1 MTMKWTYYMLVK
13 EYKYTYTDG
22 VIQST
27 LSESEIN
34 CILTKRTD
42 ILQCAIQNLD
52 DGKYLTPGESG
63 GWICNNGPDNLSMVG
78 DISLLSFPSL
88 SVFTGLAT
96 SIEAISTAKQALPN
110 FKNGKPNSTNSY
122 WTSLASYLNIKEN
135 TKTGKYDTITVQ
147 TILAWFTAV
156 ATKVGSVIATVENV
170 LCEVFRKKEV
180 IEAYFRG
187 QELYNIKDNTKNG
200 VKRMKFGSTEWECL
214 YP

>member
-1 MTMKWTYYMLVK
+1 M
-13 EYKYTYTDG
+13 
-22 VIQST
+22 
-27 LSESEIN
+27 
-34 CILTKRTD
+34 
-42 ILQCAIQNLD
+42 
-52 DGKYLTPGESG
+52 
-63 GWICNNGPDNLSMVG
+63 
-78 DISLLSFPSL
+78 
-88 SVFTGLAT
+88 
-96 SIEAISTAKQALPN
+96 
-110 FKNGKPNSTNSY
+110 
-122 WTSLASYLNIKEN
+122 NIKEN

-200 VKRMKFGSTEWECL
+200 VMRMKFGSTEWECL